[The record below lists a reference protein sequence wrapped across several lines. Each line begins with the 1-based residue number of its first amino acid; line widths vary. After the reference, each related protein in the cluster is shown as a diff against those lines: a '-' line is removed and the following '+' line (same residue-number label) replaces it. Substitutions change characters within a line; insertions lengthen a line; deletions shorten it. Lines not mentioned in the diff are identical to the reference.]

1 MVSRVQPSN
10 PSERSSL
17 SLPMGRVL
25 QSCLEISSLVKWC
38 AMTTA
43 SQSSKTPKARHSSAR
58 RCWRSTSWHI
68 ARRVP
73 RSFAQQPA
81 LIACSIHSSFSHGK
95 IENLRFFTRAKKNW
109 RKRKGVK
116 HMWLYSSG
124 FLGKAVVT
132 KCAKEG
138 EAYELSGCHF
148 GRWSKCFCSLMDINI
163 EGEILPSFLAWTP
176 TNIWKKPSSMGSN
189 EVTIR
194 QLVLQKGNR

>member
-1 MVSRVQPSN
+1 MLWPQPPSHPRHQKHVTVQ
-10 PSERSSL
+10 R
-17 SLPMGRVL
+17 GD
-25 QSCLEISSLVKWC
+25 
-38 AMTTA
+38 AD
-43 SQSSKTPKARHSSAR
+43 
-58 RCWRSTSWHI
+58 
-68 ARRVP
+68 RRVT
-73 RSFAQQPA
+73 RSFAQQP
-81 LIACSIHSSFSHGK
+81 ACSIHSSFSHGQ

-109 RKRKGVK
+109 RKRKSVK

-163 EGEILPSFLAWTP
+163 EGEILPFFLAWTP

-194 QLVLQKGNR
+194 QLVLQKVTVKDWKATLDPGSTKVN